1 MILPDSGERRQ
12 FESGAVRDI
21 AQGKGR
27 CDLLP
32 LGVIGEWLNDYNLV
46 HINEYLYTG
55 DEDALWAVFRAF
67 SRERWEHTSTALL
80 EVAKHFE
87 DGAVK
92 YGDRNWEKGIPV
104 HCYIDS
110 AVRHYLK
117 FRRGDNDEPHDR
129 AFMWNI
135 LCAIWTQENHPELID
150 IPAGKTVSEKAAP
163 NSPTREEMRDE
174 ILKFC
179 RHHSCDNCPCIPD
192 ADRSCFNC
200 VKIGDLI
207 RNYEIVVKEHNANE
221 RNSCASNA

>member
-1 MILPDSGERRQ
+1 MMLPDSGERRQ

-27 CDLLP
+27 CDLMP
-32 LGVIGEWLNDYNLV
+32 LGVVGKWMSHPCLCRID
-46 HINEYLYTG
+46 EYLYSGETVFLWF
-55 DEDALWAVFRAF
+55 ALTKFTEQ
-67 SRERWEHTSTALL
+67 REMDIYTSLL

-117 FRRGDNDEPHDR
+117 FCRGDEDEPHDR

-135 LCAIWTQENHPELID
+135 LCAIWTHENHPELID
-150 IPAGKTVSEKAAP
+150 IPAYKST
-163 NSPTREEMRDE
+163 T
-174 ILKFC
+174 
-179 RHHSCDNCPCIPD
+179 
-192 ADRSCFNC
+192 
-200 VKIGDLI
+200 
-207 RNYEIVVKEHNANE
+207 KEQECNE
-221 RNSCASNA
+221 RNTCASNP

>member
-1 MILPDSGERRQ
+1 MKLPDSGERRQ

-32 LGVIGEWLNDYNLV
+32 LGIIGDWLCDEILCKV
-46 HINEYLYTG
+46 NEYLYGG
-55 DEDALWAVFRAF
+55 DCEILWEAF
-67 SRERWEHTSTALL
+67 HDFIRERGEHTSTSLL

-117 FRRGDNDEPHDR
+117 HRRGDQDEPHDR

-135 LCAIWTQENHPELID
+135 LCAIWTHKYHPDLID
-150 IPAGKTVSEKAAP
+150 IPAYKTTK
-163 NSPTREEMRDE
+163 EEHE
-174 ILKFC
+174 CK
-179 RHHSCDNCPCIPD
+179 
-192 ADRSCFNC
+192 
-200 VKIGDLI
+200 
-207 RNYEIVVKEHNANE
+207 
-221 RNSCASNA
+221 

>member
-27 CDLLP
+27 CDLMP
-32 LGVIGEWLNDYNLV
+32 LGIIGEWLDDIVLCK
-46 HINEYLYTG
+46 IDEYLYSG
-55 DEDALWAVFRAF
+55 DCNRLWEAFLYF
-67 SRERWEHTSTALL
+67 SRECWHHTSTALL

-117 FRRGDNDEPHDR
+117 FRRGDDDEPHSR
-129 AFMWNI
+129 AFLWNI
-135 LCAIWTQENHPELID
+135 LCAMWTHEHYPDLID
-150 IPAGKTVSEKAAP
+150 IPACESTEK
-163 NSPTREEMRDE
+163 EYECDE
-174 ILKFC
+174 C
-179 RHHSCDNCPCIPD
+179 
-192 ADRSCFNC
+192 
-200 VKIGDLI
+200 
-207 RNYEIVVKEHNANE
+207 NA
-221 RNSCASNA
+221 CASYTQSC

>member
-32 LGVIGEWLNDYNLV
+32 LGIIGDWLCDRILCKV
-46 HINEYLYTG
+46 NEYLYIG
-55 DEDALWAVFRAF
+55 DCEILWEAF
-67 SRERWEHTSTALL
+67 HDFIRERGEHTTTALL

-135 LCAIWTQENHPELID
+135 LCAIWTHKNHPELID
-150 IPAGKTVSEKAAP
+150 IPANK
-163 NSPTREEMRDE
+163 PTKEE
-174 ILKFC
+174 
-179 RHHSCDNCPCIPD
+179 
-192 ADRSCFNC
+192 
-200 VKIGDLI
+200 
-207 RNYEIVVKEHNANE
+207 
-221 RNSCASNA
+221 

>member
-12 FESGAVRDI
+12 FDTGAVRDI

-32 LGVIGEWLNDYNLV
+32 LGIIGDWLCDRILCKV
-46 HINEYLYTG
+46 NEYLYSG
-55 DEDALWAVFRAF
+55 DCEILWEAFHDF
-67 SRERWEHTSTALL
+67 SREHWGHTSTTLL

-117 FRRGDNDEPHDR
+117 YRRGDTDEPHDR
-129 AFMWNI
+129 AFMWNV
-135 LCAIWTQENHPELID
+135 LCAIWTHEHHPELID
-150 IPAGKTVSEKAAP
+150 IPAGKKVSENAL
-163 NSPTREEMRDE
+163 SISREEMRDE

-179 RHHSCDNCPCIPD
+179 RHHNCNNCPCIPD
-192 ADRSCFNC
+192 ENRSCFNC
-200 VKIGDLI
+200 LKIGDLI
-207 RNYEIVVKEHNANE
+207 RNYELVKEHI
-221 RNSCASNA
+221 RD

>member
-32 LGVIGEWLNDYNLV
+32 LGIIGDWLCDRVLCKV
-46 HINEYLYTG
+46 NEYLYNG
-55 DEDALWAVFRAF
+55 DCEILWEAFHDF
-67 SRERWEHTSTALL
+67 SRERWGHTSTTLL

-87 DGAVK
+87 DGSVK

-117 FRRGDNDEPHDR
+117 YRRGDNDEPHDR

-135 LCAIWTQENHPELID
+135 LCAIWTHENYPDLVD
-150 IPAGKTVSEKAAP
+150 IPGKE
-163 NSPTREEMRDE
+163 N
-174 ILKFC
+174 
-179 RHHSCDNCPCIPD
+179 
-192 ADRSCFNC
+192 
-200 VKIGDLI
+200 
-207 RNYEIVVKEHNANE
+207 
-221 RNSCASNA
+221 